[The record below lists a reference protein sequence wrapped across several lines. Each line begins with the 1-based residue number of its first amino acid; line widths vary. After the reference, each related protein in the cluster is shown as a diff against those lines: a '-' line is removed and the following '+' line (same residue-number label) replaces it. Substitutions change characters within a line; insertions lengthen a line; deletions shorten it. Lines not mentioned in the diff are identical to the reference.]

1 MDKRLFA
8 KLNSEGELIIAPH
21 HYEDDDTYI
30 MNFDECEEL
39 MFIYGFKPIR
49 GKEPEYNRETQN
61 LIINYVE
68 EDTCIRKVCEVI
80 EKVTPQ
86 FEVNSIDEEPEEIIE
101 KSVITH
107 SVDIQ
112 KENEELKQRVEDLER
127 KQQELLN
134 LLNSFISECST
145 SMNKINNMEDN
156 MISMKISIKKFNKF
170 IDLYNSTKRD

>member
-21 HYEDDDTYI
+21 HYEDENTYI

-39 MFIYGFKPIR
+39 MFNYGFKPIR

-68 EDTCIRKVCEVI
+68 EDTCIRKVCEAI

-86 FEVNSIDEEPEEIIE
+86 FEVN
-101 KSVITH
+101 
-107 SVDIQ
+107 DIYLSD
-112 KENEELKQRVEDLER
+112 NFSLLSYISLIYAELKFH
-127 KQQELLN
+127 ELLPN
-134 LLNSFISECST
+134 VVSE
-145 SMNKINNMEDN
+145 EAE
-156 MISMKISIKKFNKF
+156 
-170 IDLYNSTKRD
+170 